1 MNVAVIGA
9 GWAGLA
15 AAVALK
21 QAGAHVTVFEA
32 SGTPGG
38 RARGVSDVQLGTI
51 DNGQHLML
59 GAYTESLALIQ
70 QLSPE
75 LPEHA
80 LVVRLP
86 LTLESADGSFRL
98 RAPHLI
104 APLHL
109 AWALSFAQGLT
120 LSDRARALSMAV
132 TIRLQG
138 WKAPTGQSVR
148 ELLSE
153 HKQTDTLIRRLWEPL
168 CLAALNTPLQEA
180 CAQLF
185 LNVLRDG
192 LGGARS
198 HSDLI
203 IPRVDLSSLWPSV
216 AAQHVTMRYRHIVRQ
231 VKPDQH
237 GIYIDNEYFDACV
250 LAVPPY
256 AARRILAECLDST
269 DSDSVA
275 LSHVLERFEYRA
287 IATITL
293 QLDRPWS
300 LPKPL
305 MMLDE
310 NKAKHQYGQWVF
322 TRPDQPDQVTI
333 VVSDTP
339 DLLKVDRGALID
351 AIASQIRSQCLK
363 HPKASVALPNVVH
376 HRLIVEKRA
385 TFDACVG
392 LQRPG
397 AQTKW
402 PRLVLAGD
410 WTDTGYPAVLEGA
423 VRSGSHAARTVL
435 KNVASHAGSE
445 QSSNLGT
452 SALTTRAD

>member
-21 QAGAHVTVFEA
+21 QAGSHVTVFEA

-38 RARGVSDVQLGTI
+38 RARGVTDVQLGTI

-75 LPEHA
+75 RPEHA
-80 LVVRLP
+80 LLARLP

-109 AWALSFAQGLT
+109 AWALSCAQGLT
-120 LSDRARALSMAV
+120 LHDRARALRMAV
-132 TIRLQG
+132 TIRLKG

-148 ELLSE
+148 DLLSE
-153 HKQTDTLIRRLWEPL
+153 HKQTDTLVRRLWEPL
-168 CLAALNTPLQEA
+168 CLAALNTPLREA

-192 LGGARS
+192 LGGARK

-216 AAQHVTMRYRHIVRQ
+216 AAQHITMRYRHIVRQ

-237 GIYIDNEYFDACV
+237 GIDVDGKYFDACV
-250 LAVPPY
+250 VAVPPY
-256 AARRILAECLDST
+256 AARRILAECLDSADT
-269 DSDSVA
+269 DSVA
-275 LSHVLERFEYRA
+275 LSHRLEHFEYRA
-287 IATITL
+287 IATVTL
-293 QLDRPWS
+293 QLDRPWT
-300 LPKPL
+300 LPTPL

-310 NKAKHQYGQWVF
+310 NKAAHQYGQWVF
-322 TRPDQPDQVTI
+322 TRPDQPDQLTV
-333 VVSDTP
+333 VVSDAP
-339 DLLKVDRGALID
+339 DLLKVDRGTLID

-363 HPKASVALPNVVH
+363 HPKSSSALPNVVH

-385 TFDACVG
+385 TFDACIG
-392 LQRPG
+392 LQRPS
-397 AQTKW
+397 TETRW

-423 VRSGSHAARTVL
+423 VRSGLQAARTVL
-435 KNVASHAGSE
+435 KNVASRAGSE
-445 QSSNLGT
+445 QSST
-452 SALTTRAD
+452 PRMSAPTTLAD

>member
-9 GWAGLA
+9 GWSGLA

-21 QAGAHVTVFEA
+21 QSGSHVTVFEA

-38 RARGVSDVQLGTI
+38 RARGVSDVRLGTI

-59 GAYTESLALIQ
+59 GAYTESLALIK

-75 LPEHA
+75 LPEHG
-80 LVVRLP
+80 LLVRLP
-86 LTLESADGSFRL
+86 LTLESADGSFRI
-98 RAPHLI
+98 RAPHLL

-109 AWALSFAQGLT
+109 ACAIGRAQGLT
-120 LSDRARALSMAV
+120 LNDRALALRMAV
-132 TIRLQG
+132 TVRLKG
-138 WKAPTGQSVR
+138 WKAPHGQSVR
-148 ELLSE
+148 ALLSE
-153 HKQTDTLIRRLWEPL
+153 HKQTDALIRRLWEPL

-192 LGGARS
+192 LGGTRK

-231 VKPDQH
+231 VTPAEN
-237 GIYIDNEYFDACV
+237 GIYVDSEYFDACV

-256 AARRILAECLDST
+256 AARRILAECLDSN

-275 LSHVLERFEYRA
+275 LRDIFERFEYRA

-293 QLDRPWS
+293 LLDRPWS
-300 LPKPL
+300 LPTPL

-310 NKAKHQYGQWVF
+310 NKAAHQYGQWVF
-322 TRPDQPDQVTI
+322 TRADQPEQVTV

-339 DLLKVDRGALID
+339 DLLKVDRGTLID
-351 AIASQIRSQCLK
+351 AIASQVRTQCLK
-363 HPKASVALPNVVH
+363 HPKASVALPDVVH

-385 TFDACVG
+385 TFDACIG
-392 LQRPG
+392 LQRPST
-397 AQTKW
+397 ATRW

-435 KNVASHAGSE
+435 KNVANHAGSE
-445 QSSNLGT
+445 Q
-452 SALTTRAD
+452 

>member
-21 QAGAHVTVFEA
+21 RAGSRVTVFEA

-38 RARGVSDVQLGTI
+38 RARGVNDIRLGTI

-75 LPEHA
+75 LPERA
-80 LVVRLP
+80 VLMRRS
-86 LTLESADGSFRL
+86 LTLESADGIFCL
-98 RAPHLI
+98 RAPRLV

-109 AWALSFAQGLT
+109 AWALSCAQGLT
-120 LSDRARALSMAV
+120 LNDRARALRMAV
-132 TIRLQG
+132 TVRLRD
-138 WKAPTGQSVR
+138 WKAPPGQSVR
-148 ELLSE
+148 DLLSE
-153 HKQTDTLIRRLWEPL
+153 HKQTGTLVRRLWEPL

-192 LGGARS
+192 LGGARK

-231 VKPDQH
+231 VKPAQH
-237 GIYIDNEYFDACV
+237 SVGVDGEYFDACV

-256 AARRILAECLDST
+256 AARRILAECLDNT
-269 DSDSVA
+269 ESDCVA
-275 LSHVLERFEYRA
+275 LRHLLEQFEYRA
-287 IATITL
+287 IATVTL
-293 QLDRPWS
+293 QLDRPWT
-300 LPKPL
+300 LPTPL

-310 NKAKHQYGQWVF
+310 NKAAHQYGQWLF
-322 TRPDQPDQVTI
+322 TRPGQSDQVTV

-339 DLLKVDRGALID
+339 DLLKVDRGMLID

-363 HPKASVALPNVVH
+363 HPKAYGALPNVVH

-392 LQRPG
+392 LQRPS
-397 AQTKW
+397 TETLW
-402 PRLVLAGD
+402 SRLVLAGD

-423 VRSGSHAARTVL
+423 VRSGLAAARTIL
-435 KNVASHAGSE
+435 KNVANYAESE
-445 QSSNLGT
+445 QSAT
-452 SALTTRAD
+452 PRM

>member
-21 QAGAHVTVFEA
+21 QAGSHVTVFEA

-38 RARGVSDVQLGTI
+38 RARGISDIQLGTI

-75 LPEHA
+75 VPEHA
-80 LVVRLP
+80 LFVRLP

-98 RAPHLI
+98 RAPHII
-104 APLHL
+104 APVHL
-109 AWALSFAQGLT
+109 AWALSCAKGLT
-120 LSDRARALSMAV
+120 LNDRARALRMAV
-132 TIRLQG
+132 TIRRKN
-138 WKAPTGQSVR
+138 WTASTGQSVR

-168 CLAALNTPLQEA
+168 CLAALNTPLEEA

-192 LGGARS
+192 LGGVRK

-216 AAQHVTMRYRHIVRQ
+216 AAQHVTMRYRHIVRE
-231 VKPDQH
+231 VTPDQH
-237 GIYIDNEYFDACV
+237 GIYVDGEYFDACV

-256 AARRILAECLDST
+256 ATRRILAECLDST
-269 DSDSVA
+269 DSDCVA
-275 LSHVLERFEYRA
+275 LRHLLERFDYRA
-287 IATITL
+287 IATVTL
-293 QLDRPWS
+293 QLDRPWA
-300 LPKPL
+300 PPTPL

-310 NKAKHQYGQWVF
+310 NKASHQYGQWVF
-322 TRPDQPDQVTI
+322 TRADQPDQVTV

-339 DLLKVDRGALID
+339 DLLKVDRDTLID
-351 AIASQIRSQCLK
+351 AITSQIRSQCLK
-363 HPKASVALPNVVH
+363 HPKASSTLPDVVH

-385 TFDACVG
+385 TFNACIG

-397 AQTKW
+397 TKTRW
-402 PRLVLAGD
+402 PTLVLAGD

-423 VRSGSHAARTVL
+423 VRSGLRAAESVL
-435 KNVASHAGSE
+435 KNGATHAGFE
-445 QSSNLGT
+445 QSSNLRM
-452 SALTTRAD
+452 SALKTRAD

>member
-21 QAGAHVTVFEA
+21 RAGSHVTVFEA

-38 RARGVSDVQLGTI
+38 RARGVNDVQLGTI

-75 LPEHA
+75 RPEHA
-80 LVVRLP
+80 LLVRLP

-109 AWALSFAQGLT
+109 AWALSCSQGLT
-120 LSDRARALSMAV
+120 LNDRTRALRMAV
-132 TIRLQG
+132 TIRLKG

-153 HKQTDTLIRRLWEPL
+153 HKQTDTLVRRLWEPL

-192 LGGARS
+192 LGGARK

-216 AAQHVTMRYRHIVRQ
+216 ATRHVTMRYRHIVRQ

-237 GIYIDNEYFDACV
+237 GIYVDGEYFDACV

-275 LSHVLERFEYRA
+275 LRRLLERFEYRA

-293 QLDRPWS
+293 QLDRPWA
-300 LPKPL
+300 LPTPL

-310 NKAKHQYGQWVF
+310 NKAAHQYGQWVF
-322 TRPDQPDQVTI
+322 TRPDQADQVTV

-339 DLLKVDRGALID
+339 DLLKVDRGTLID
-351 AIASQIRSQCLK
+351 AIASQIRSQCLM
-363 HPKASVALPNVVH
+363 HPKASSALPDVVH

-385 TFDACVG
+385 TFDACIG
-392 LQRPG
+392 LQRPS
-397 AQTKW
+397 TETRW
-402 PRLVLAGD
+402 PTLVLAGD

-423 VRSGSHAARTVL
+423 VRSGLHAAKSVL
-435 KNVASHAGSE
+435 KNGATRAGFE
-445 QSSNLGT
+445 QSSNLRM
-452 SALTTRAD
+452 SALKIQAD

>member
-21 QAGAHVTVFEA
+21 QAGSHVTVFEA

-38 RARGVSDVQLGTI
+38 RARGVSDVRLGTI

-75 LPEHA
+75 LPEHG
-80 LVVRLP
+80 LLVRLP

-98 RAPHLI
+98 RAPHLL

-109 AWALSFAQGLT
+109 AWAIGRAQGLT
-120 LSDRARALSMAV
+120 LNDRALALRMAV
-132 TIRLQG
+132 TVRLKG
-138 WKAPTGQSVR
+138 WKAPHGQSVR
-148 ELLSE
+148 ALLSE
-153 HKQTDTLIRRLWEPL
+153 HKQTDALTRRLWEPL

-192 LGGARS
+192 LGGARK

-231 VKPDQH
+231 VKPAQH
-237 GIYIDNEYFDACV
+237 GIDVDGESFDACV

-256 AARRILAECLDST
+256 AARRILADCLDST
-269 DSDSVA
+269 DPDSVA
-275 LSHVLERFEYRA
+275 LRDLFERFEYRA
-287 IATITL
+287 IATLTL
-293 QLDRPWS
+293 LLDRPWS
-300 LPKPL
+300 LPTPL

-310 NKAKHQYGQWVF
+310 NKAAHQYGQWVF
-322 TRPDQPDQVTI
+322 TRADQPDQVTV

-339 DLLKVDRGALID
+339 DLLKVDRGTLID
-351 AIASQIRSQCLK
+351 AIASQVRTQCLK
-363 HPKASVALPNVVH
+363 HPKARDALPDVVH

-435 KNVASHAGSE
+435 KNLASHAGSE
-445 QSSNLGT
+445 QSPNLRR
-452 SALTTRAD
+452 SALETQAD